1 MFFFSK
7 KRIKDKKNNN
17 PSWVQIFLK
26 VTANIFDE
34 TLIKELKP
42 VEEDI
47 ISNKK

>member
-1 MFFFSK
+1 MLFFSRK
-7 KRIKDKKNNN
+7 SIKDKKNNN

-34 TLIKELKP
+34 NLIKELKP
-42 VEEDI
+42 AEEDI